1 MVQAMK
7 RSPPSIRDQ
16 NKITSKGDLVYRS
29 MGRLIVHQKDGLL
42 ELDGFLLQT
51 GDRVE
56 IRLIGSWVPGI
67 IAHDQRGW
75 YFLTSDQV
83 GIRLQ
88 TGLFARLLSLSSETL
103 PL

>member
-1 MVQAMK
+1 
-7 RSPPSIRDQ
+7 
-16 NKITSKGDLVYRS
+16 
-29 MGRLIVHQKDGLL
+29 MGQIIIHKKDGLL
-42 ELDGFLLQT
+42 ELDGFLLEA

-56 IRLIGSWVPGI
+56 IRLFGAFIPGI

-88 TGLFARLLSLSSETL
+88 TGLLARLSRLSSQSSPSPMRLRYREN
-103 PL
+103 

>member
-1 MVQAMK
+1 MK

-16 NKITSKGDLVYRS
+16 NEMHQRGDLVYHN
-29 MGRLIVHQKDGLL
+29 MGQLIVHQKDGLL
-42 ELDGFLLQT
+42 VLDGFLLQR
-51 GDRVE
+51 GDRVV

-88 TGLFARLLSLSSETL
+88 TGLFARLLSLSSN
-103 PL
+103 PLSL